1 MNAKDTRRN
10 EYYTRII
17 EALNQRET
25 WENRQRLFYQARYFG
40 VRRKVKPWP
49 TAADLHVQLIDTA
62 IEKLKPSFVNSAIGN
77 DILSSFV
84 PMRQQLAPLTV
95 SAERWFD
102 YNMRERTN
110 FQKEI
115 VSVIDHILL
124 YGRGVAKVVWNEDKK
139 RIDFEA
145 IDPFHIIVPSYTKEF
160 KDADFIVH
168 IISTSVDSYKANPLY
183 KQDEEFIKIISGK
196 PSKSVGLRSEIQD
209 EIYRREGITQ
219 EAEND
224 RIILWEMYTPSEDGW
239 KVETYS
245 PLVVAEDV
253 RKPFVLPYK
262 HGEPPFVDFPYEVTG
277 GGWYSPRGVAEILL
291 PGENLLN
298 KLKNSLSDY
307 VELANR
313 PVFEAQNPISLNTAN
328 LKMQPGQILPQ
339 GLKPVQFSQPPFDF
353 QKLMLEERLLAEQ
366 RMGNP
371 DFGAGSQYQVSD
383 RKTATEIQALQAQ
396 SAASG
401 DLRNRMFRMGLAHL
415 FKQCWSLYT
424 QYNKKD
430 LMYRYAEETGAM
442 PPEGIHDEYSIEP
455 KGGLDFINRQFA
467 LQKSVARMQMFQNNP
482 FINQGELVKS
492 VLEQDDPSLVRRLFQ
507 DPNAASGD
515 QAEDQA
521 TEIATMLAT
530 GFPVAIKPSDDHKA
544 HISVLF
550 AFNQAAQSR
559 QQQVDQSAMQVLM
572 AHLQQHLQALEQ
584 VDPNT
589 SRAIQKQLRD
599 AAKGQ
604 MQQQEQQL
612 PPGEMQGQPAAP
624 MMA

>member
-1 MNAKDTRRN
+1 MADKNQRAT
-10 EYYTRII
+10 YYQRVL
-17 EALNQRET
+17 EALNQRES

-84 PMRQQLAPLTV
+84 PMRQQLTPITV

-102 YNMRERTN
+102 YNMREKTN

-115 VSVIDHILL
+115 VSVIDNILL
-124 YGRGVAKVVWNEDKK
+124 YGRGVAKVIWDEDQKQI
-139 RIDFEA
+139 RFDA

-168 IISTSVDSYKANPLY
+168 IISTSVDSYKANPAY
-183 KQDEEFIKIISGK
+183 KQDEELIKIISGK

-219 EAEND
+219 EGEND
-224 RIILWEMYTPSEDGW
+224 RIILWEMHTPTKDGW

-245 PLVVAEDV
+245 PLQIQTDI
-253 RKPFVLPYK
+253 RKPFVLPYD

-353 QKLMLEERLLAEQ
+353 QRLMLEERMLAEQ
-366 RMGNP
+366 RMGQF
-371 DFGAGSQYQVSD
+371 DMSATGQYTGAD
-383 RKTATEIQALQAQ
+383 RKTATEVQAIQGQA
-396 SAASG
+396 AASG
-401 DLRNRMFRMGLAHL
+401 DLRNRIFRMSLAHL

-424 QYNKKD
+424 QYNKQD
-430 LMYRYAEETGAM
+430 LMYRYAEETGQM
-442 PPEGIHDEYSIEP
+442 VPEGIHAEYSIEP

-482 FINQGELVKS
+482 FVNQGELVKS

-507 DPNAASGD
+507 DPQAASGD

-550 AFNQAAQSR
+550 AFNQAAQAR
-559 QQQVDQSAMQVLM
+559 QQPVDQAAMQVLM
-572 AHLQQHLQALEQ
+572 AHLQQHLAALEKI
-584 VDPNT
+584 DPNT

-599 AAKGQ
+599 AAAQQAK
-604 MQQQEQQL
+604 QQQQMAPQQVQL
-612 PPGEMQGQPAAP
+612 QQQIQPQVI
-624 MMA
+624 

>member
-1 MNAKDTRRN
+1 
-10 EYYTRII
+10 
-17 EALNQRET
+17 
-25 WENRQRLFYQARYFG
+25 
-40 VRRKVKPWP
+40 
-49 TAADLHVQLIDTA
+49 
-62 IEKLKPSFVNSAIGN
+62 
-77 DILSSFV
+77 
-84 PMRQQLAPLTV
+84 
-95 SAERWFD
+95 
-102 YNMRERTN
+102 
-110 FQKEI
+110 
-115 VSVIDHILL
+115 
-124 YGRGVAKVVWNEDKK
+124 
-139 RIDFEA
+139 
-145 IDPFHIIVPSYTKEF
+145 
-160 KDADFIVH
+160 
-168 IISTSVDSYKANPLY
+168 LY
-183 KQDEEFIKIISGK
+183 KQDEDFIKTISGK
-196 PSKSVGLRSEIQD
+196 ASKSVGLRSEIQD

-224 RIILWEMYTPSEDGW
+224 RIVLWEMYTPSEDGW

-245 PLVVAEDV
+245 PLVLTEDV
-253 RKPFVLPYK
+253 RKPFTLPYR

-291 PGENLLN
+291 PNENLLN

-313 PVFEAQNPISLNTAN
+313 PVFEAQNPISLNTSN

-353 QKLMLEERLLAEQ
+353 QKLMLEERLLSEQ

-371 DFGAGSQYQVSD
+371 DFGAGSQFQVSD
-383 RKTATEIQALQAQ
+383 RKTATEIQALQSQA
-396 SAASG
+396 AASG

-430 LMYRYAEETGAM
+430 LMYRYAEETGSM

-467 LQKSVARMQMFQNNP
+467 LQKSVSRMSMFQNNP
-482 FINQGELVKS
+482 FVNQGELVKS

-550 AFNQAAQSR
+550 AFNQAAQQR

-572 AHLQQHLQALEQ
+572 AHLQQHLAALEQ

-599 AAKGQ
+599 AGKAQ
-604 MQQQEQQL
+604 MQQQGQQL
-612 PPGEMQGQPAAP
+612 PPEAMQGQAPAP
-624 MMA
+624 MAG

>member
-1 MNAKDTRRN
+1 
-10 EYYTRII
+10 
-17 EALNQRET
+17 
-25 WENRQRLFYQARYFG
+25 
-40 VRRKVKPWP
+40 
-49 TAADLHVQLIDTA
+49 
-62 IEKLKPSFVNSAIGN
+62 
-77 DILSSFV
+77 
-84 PMRQQLAPLTV
+84 MRQQLTPITV

-102 YNMRERTN
+102 YNMREKTN

-115 VSVIDHILL
+115 VSVIDNILL
-124 YGRGVAKVVWNEDKK
+124 YGRGVAKVIWDEDQKQI
-139 RIDFEA
+139 RFDA

-168 IISTSVDSYKANPLY
+168 IISTSVDSYKANPAY
-183 KQDEEFIKIISGK
+183 KQDEELIKIISGK

-219 EAEND
+219 EGEND
-224 RIILWEMYTPSEDGW
+224 RIILWEMHTPTKDGW

-245 PLVVAEDV
+245 PLQIQTDI
-253 RKPFVLPYK
+253 RKPFVLPYN

-353 QKLMLEERLLAEQ
+353 QRLMLEERMLAEQ
-366 RMGNP
+366 RMGQF
-371 DFGAGSQYQVSD
+371 DMSASSQYTGAD
-383 RKTATEIQALQAQ
+383 RKTATEVQAIQGQA
-396 SAASG
+396 AASG
-401 DLRNRMFRMGLAHL
+401 DLRNRIFRMSLAHL

-430 LMYRYAEETGAM
+430 LMYRYAEETGQM
-442 PPEGIHDEYSIEP
+442 VPEGIHAEYSIEP

-482 FINQGELVKS
+482 FVNQGELVKS

-507 DPNAASGD
+507 DPQAASGD

-550 AFNQAAQSR
+550 AFNQAAQAR
-559 QQQVDQSAMQVLM
+559 QQPVDQAAMQVLM
-572 AHLQQHLQALEQ
+572 AHLQQHLAALEQ
-584 VDPNT
+584 IDPNT

-599 AAKGQ
+599 AAKPQ
-604 MQQQEQQL
+604 TQQRSQGIGENMGPTSPAL
-612 PPGEMQGQPAAP
+612 PTAA
-624 MMA
+624 A

>member
-1 MNAKDTRRN
+1 MADNNPRAT
-10 EYYTRII
+10 YYQRIL
-17 EALNQRET
+17 EALNQRES

-40 VRRKVKPWP
+40 VRRKIKPWP

-84 PMRQQLAPLTV
+84 PMRQQLTPITV

-102 YNMRERTN
+102 YNMREKTN

-115 VSVIDHILL
+115 VSVIDNILL
-124 YGRGVAKVVWNEDKK
+124 YGRGVAKVIWDEDKK
-139 RIDFEA
+139 QIRFDA

-168 IISTSVDSYKANPLY
+168 IISTSVDSYKANPAY
-183 KQDEEFIKIISGK
+183 KQNEELIKIISGK

-219 EAEND
+219 EGEND
-224 RIILWEMYTPSEDGW
+224 RIILWEMYTPTKDGW

-245 PLVVAEDV
+245 PLQIQTDI
-253 RKPFVLPYK
+253 RKTFILPYN

-353 QKLMLEERLLAEQ
+353 QKLMLEERMLAET
-366 RMGNP
+366 RMGNF
-371 DFGAGSQYQVSD
+371 DMSAASQYTGAD
-383 RKTATEIQALQAQ
+383 RKTATEVQAIQGQA
-396 SAASG
+396 AASG
-401 DLRNRMFRMGLAHL
+401 DLRNRIFRMSLAHL

-430 LMYRYAEETGAM
+430 LMYRYAEETGQM
-442 PPEGIHDEYSIEP
+442 VPEGIHAEYSIEP

-482 FINQGELVKS
+482 FVNQGELVKS

-507 DPNAASGD
+507 DPQAASGN

-544 HISVLF
+544 HIAVLF
-550 AFNQAAQSR
+550 AFNQAAQAR
-559 QQQVDQSAMQVLM
+559 QQPVDQAAMQVLM
-572 AHLQQHLQALEQ
+572 AHLQQHLAALEQ
-584 VDPNT
+584 IDPNT

-599 AAKGQ
+599 AAKAQ
-604 MQQQEQQL
+604 VQQRPQGIGENMGPTSPAL
-612 PPGEMQGQPAAP
+612 PTAA
-624 MMA
+624 A

>member
-1 MNAKDTRRN
+1 MADNNQRAT
-10 EYYTRII
+10 YYQRVL
-17 EALNQRET
+17 EALNQRES

-40 VRRKVKPWP
+40 VRRKIKPWP

-84 PMRQQLAPLTV
+84 PMRQQLTPITV

-102 YNMRERTN
+102 YNMREKTN

-115 VSVIDHILL
+115 VSVIDNILL
-124 YGRGVAKVVWNEDKK
+124 YGRGVAKVIWDEDQKQI
-139 RIDFEA
+139 RFDA

-168 IISTSVDSYKANPLY
+168 IISTSVDSYKANPAY
-183 KQDEEFIKIISGK
+183 KQDEELIKIISGK

-219 EAEND
+219 EGEND
-224 RIILWEMYTPSEDGW
+224 RIILWEMHTPTKDGW

-245 PLVVAEDV
+245 PLQIQTDI
-253 RKPFVLPYK
+253 RKPFVLPYN

-353 QKLMLEERLLAEQ
+353 QKLMLEERMLAET
-366 RMGNP
+366 RMGNF
-371 DFGAGSQYQVSD
+371 DMSASSQYTGAD
-383 RKTATEIQALQAQ
+383 RKTATEVQAIQGQA
-396 SAASG
+396 AASG
-401 DLRNRMFRMGLAHL
+401 DLRNRIFRMSLAHL

-430 LMYRYAEETGAM
+430 LMYRYAEETGQM
-442 PPEGIHDEYSIEP
+442 VPEGIHAEYSIEP

-467 LQKSVARMQMFQNNP
+467 LQKSVSRMQMFQNNP
-482 FINQGELVKS
+482 FVNQGELVKS

-507 DPNAASGD
+507 DPQAASGD

-550 AFNQAAQSR
+550 SFNQAAQAR
-559 QQQVDQSAMQVLM
+559 QQPVDQAAMQVLM
-572 AHLQQHLQALEQ
+572 AHLQQHLAALEKI
-584 VDPNT
+584 DPNT

-599 AAKGQ
+599 AAAQQAK
-604 MQQQEQQL
+604 QQQQMAPQQVQL
-612 PPGEMQGQPAAP
+612 QQQIQPQVL
-624 MMA
+624 

>member
-1 MNAKDTRRN
+1 MADNNQRAT
-10 EYYTRII
+10 YYQRVL
-17 EALNQRET
+17 EALNQRES

-40 VRRKVKPWP
+40 VRRKIKPWP

-84 PMRQQLAPLTV
+84 PMRQQLTPITV

-102 YNMRERTN
+102 YNMREKTN

-115 VSVIDHILL
+115 VSVIDNILL
-124 YGRGVAKVVWNEDKK
+124 YGRGVAKVIWDEDQKQI
-139 RIDFEA
+139 RFDA

-168 IISTSVDSYKANPLY
+168 IISTSVDSYKANPAY
-183 KQDEEFIKIISGK
+183 KQDEELIKIISGK

-219 EAEND
+219 EGEND
-224 RIILWEMYTPSEDGW
+224 RIILWEMHTPTKDGW

-245 PLVVAEDV
+245 PLQIQTDI
-253 RKPFVLPYK
+253 RKPFVLPYN

-353 QKLMLEERLLAEQ
+353 QRLMLEERMLAEQ
-366 RMGNP
+366 RMGQF
-371 DFGAGSQYQVSD
+371 DMSAAGQYSGAD
-383 RKTATEIQALQAQ
+383 RKTATEVQAIQGQA
-396 SAASG
+396 AASG
-401 DLRNRMFRMGLAHL
+401 DLRNRIFRMSLAHL

-430 LMYRYAEETGAM
+430 LMYRYAEETGQM
-442 PPEGIHDEYSIEP
+442 VPEGIHAEYSIEP

-482 FINQGELVKS
+482 FVNQGELVKS

-507 DPNAASGD
+507 DPQAASGN

-550 AFNQAAQSR
+550 AFNQAAQAR
-559 QQQVDQSAMQVLM
+559 QQPVDQAAMQVLM
-572 AHLQQHLQALEQ
+572 AHLQQHLAALEKI
-584 VDPNT
+584 DPNT

-599 AAKGQ
+599 AAKPQ
-604 MQQQEQQL
+604 TQQRPQGIGENMGPTSPAL
-612 PPGEMQGQPAAP
+612 PTAA
-624 MMA
+624 A

>member
-1 MNAKDTRRN
+1 MADNNPRAT
-10 EYYTRII
+10 YYQRIL
-17 EALNQRET
+17 EALNQRES

-40 VRRKVKPWP
+40 VRRKIKPWP

-84 PMRQQLAPLTV
+84 PMRQQLTPITV

-102 YNMRERTN
+102 YQMREKTN

-115 VSVIDHILL
+115 VSVIDNILL
-124 YGRGVAKVVWNEDKK
+124 FGRGVAKVIWDEDKK
-139 RIDFEA
+139 QIKFDA

-168 IISTSVDSYKANPLY
+168 IISTSIDSYKANPAY
-183 KQDEEFIKIISGK
+183 KQNEELIKIISGK

-219 EAEND
+219 EGEND
-224 RIILWEMYTPSEDGW
+224 RIILWEMYTPTKDGW

-245 PLVVAEDV
+245 PLQIQTDI
-253 RKPFVLPYK
+253 RKTFILPYN

-353 QKLMLEERLLAEQ
+353 QKLMLEERMLAET
-366 RMGNP
+366 RMGNF
-371 DFGAGSQYQVSD
+371 DMSASSQYTGAD
-383 RKTATEIQALQAQ
+383 RKTATEIQAIQGQA
-396 SAASG
+396 AASG
-401 DLRNRMFRMGLAHL
+401 DLRNRIFRMSLAHL

-430 LMYRYAEETGAM
+430 LMYRYAEETGQM
-442 PPEGIHDEYSIEP
+442 VPEGIHAEYSIEP

-467 LQKSVARMQMFQNNP
+467 LQKAVARMQMFQNNP
-482 FINQGELVKS
+482 FVNQGELVKS

-507 DPNAASGD
+507 DPQAASGD

-550 AFNQAAQSR
+550 AFNQAAQAR
-559 QQQVDQSAMQVLM
+559 QQPVDQAAMQVLM
-572 AHLQQHLQALEQ
+572 AHLQQHLAALEKI
-584 VDPNT
+584 DPNT

-599 AAKGQ
+599 AAKAQ
-604 MQQQEQQL
+604 IQQAPQGI
-612 PPGEMQGQPAAP
+612 GENMGPTSPALAT
-624 MMA
+624 AA